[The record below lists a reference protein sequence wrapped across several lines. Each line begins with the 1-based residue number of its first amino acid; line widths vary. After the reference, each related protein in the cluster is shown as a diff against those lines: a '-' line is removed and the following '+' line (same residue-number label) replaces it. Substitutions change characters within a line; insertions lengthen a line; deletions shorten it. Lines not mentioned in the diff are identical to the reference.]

1 MGIYSYGYKAAKT
14 PIGKKVVDTV
24 KNIFTGGK
32 QKATGTEV
40 INKVDPF
47 VPQTKAEISA
57 RDLRR
62 ATQKRKTSEVKLDNT
77 LFRINQEAKKLKEGR
92 VYSGKELEQQK
103 YFNDMN
109 KNKKAK
115 GGRIGYK
122 RGTGLKRKSNVEK
135 IKETFSPKNKIKF
148 DAKKSD
154 LDKSGDLSKYE
165 KARGMAIAKAMAKRK
180 NKKVI

>member
-1 MGIYSYGYKAAKT
+1 MPEKKRAEKLIGSSLESNIKIKLKKDLYNVAKDFDFAELCITSAA
-14 PIGKKVVDTV
+14 
-24 KNIFTGGK
+24 
-32 QKATGTEV
+32 EV
-40 INKVDPF
+40 TLENNLND
-47 VPQTKAEISA
+47 EIDVI
-57 RDLRR
+57 RN
-62 ATQKRKTSEVKLDNT
+62 KTS
-77 LFRINQEAKKLKEGR
+77 
-92 VYSGKELEQQK
+92 
-103 YFNDMN
+103 
-109 KNKKAK
+109 KAK

-122 RGTGLKRKSNVEK
+122 KGTGLMKKKSNVEK